1 MRPASSPPLI
11 RDRKIESVNSR
22 SGEGFQQTARSSFQC
37 SAGMSAR
44 ADIYRQRAAEAKQSA
59 AKAKNP
65 AAKTAFEEVARG
77 WLYLAEQMEWMD
89 RQEASTP
96 QGKTNDTRR

>member
-1 MRPASSPPLI
+1 
-11 RDRKIESVNSR
+11 
-22 SGEGFQQTARSSFQC
+22 
-37 SAGMSAR
+37 MSAR

-59 AKAKNP
+59 AQAKNP
-65 AAKTAFEEVARG
+65 AAKAAFEEVARG

>member
-1 MRPASSPPLI
+1 MIWINCSPLRLASRPTLDHRPTSLA
-11 RDRKIESVNSR
+11 
-22 SGEGFQQTARSSFQC
+22 
-37 SAGMSAR
+37 M
-44 ADIYRQRAAEAKQSA
+44 SA

-65 AAKTAFEEVARG
+65 AAKMAFEEVARG